1 MSVPDYYKIE
11 VNLMK
16 ALFDSYQVDA
26 MSLID
31 ALGLNFNMGCVVKYV
46 VRHGRKPGEPALK
59 DLKKARD
66 CLNREI
72 ARLEGQS
79 DDA

>member
-1 MSVPDYYKIE
+1 MRSPDYYAISTE
-11 VNLMK
+11 WSGP
-16 ALFDSYQVDA
+16 DGYIDA
-26 MSLID
+26 MDVID
-31 ALGLNFNMGCVVKYV
+31 ALGFNFNMGCVVKYV